1 MFPSPLGPIP
11 KFAAIQWNFAIRS
24 NPKVEG
30 RIMLD
35 ASYQKISRY
44 LAENPVE
51 TPALV
56 VDLAGVRQKYR
67 ELHEAFPR
75 AHCHYAVKSNPAMPI
90 LKLLVQEGSF
100 FDIASPQEL
109 HMALE
114 AGATPEQIL
123 YSNTIKKPSEIKTAY
138 EAGVRLFGFDSVM
151 ELEKLAQHA
160 PGAKVLCR
168 VKTSGYGAQWPLSRK
183 FGCDAEDAIELLAKA
198 PELGLVPHATAF
210 HVGSQMMVLE
220 SWDLAIK
227 QAAYIAQTLKDD
239 YGIALPVINM
249 GGGFPARYREPI
261 PSIGEQARFIHASLL
276 RHFPEGVPQVII
288 EPGRYMAAEAG
299 LIESEVILISQNHK
313 DDPRRWVY
321 LDVGKFTG
329 LTEAEAIEYPIVTAR
344 DHDAKGPVV
353 IAGNTCDSIDII
365 YEEAH
370 YELPMT
376 LQAGDRVR
384 LLSTGSYTTTYSS
397 VAFNGFPPLREYY
410 IP

>member
-1 MFPSPLGPIP
+1 
-11 KFAAIQWNFAIRS
+11 
-24 NPKVEG
+24 
-30 RIMLD
+30 MLD

-51 TPALV
+51 TPALI
-56 VDLAGVRQKYR
+56 VDLAGVRQKFR
-67 ELHEAFPR
+67 ELRQAFPE
-75 AHCHYAVKSNPAMPI
+75 AACHYAVKANPAMPI

-109 HMALE
+109 HMVLE
-114 AGATPEQIL
+114 AGATPDQVL
-123 YSNTIKKPSEIKTAY
+123 YSNTIKKPSEIRAAY
-138 EAGVRLFGFDSVM
+138 EAGVRLFGFDSIM
-151 ELEKLAQHA
+151 ELEKLAEHA
-160 PGAKVLCR
+160 PGTSVLCR

-183 FGCDAEDAIELLAKA
+183 FGCDAEDAIELLSKA
-198 PELGLVPHATAF
+198 PELGLKPHATAF

-227 QAAYIAQTLKDD
+227 QSAQIYQALKAR
-239 YGIALPVINM
+239 GIDLPAINL
-249 GGGFPARYREPI
+249 GGGFPALYREAI
-261 PSIGEQARFIHASLL
+261 PSIHEQGRFIHTSLN
-276 RHFPEGVPQVII
+276 RYFPEGVPQVII

-329 LTEAEAIEYPIVTAR
+329 LTEAEAIQYPIVTTK

-370 YELPMT
+370 YELPLT
-376 LQAGDRVR
+376 LKAGDRVR

-397 VAFNGFPPLREYY
+397 VAFNGFPPLKEYY